1 MPGAMTAARLA
12 WGLFAV
18 MLALSAVSVAAS
30 SPAASRRQESIPSTR
45 LLTLD
50 RSVEARARLHASAH
64 VVAALPV
71 RTQFTSS
78 RMTLPVVGTAT
89 TGGVRW
95 VKVRL
100 PSRPD
105 GAMGWVPA
113 AAGTTGWTGWKIVVR
128 RGARRALVFDHGKQ
142 QASFA
147 VVVGKPSTPTP
158 LGSFFI
164 VDKIRIAPGV
174 TEGPWALATSAYSYV
189 LAEFAGGDG
198 EIALHGTVGL
208 PDPLGTFSSHGCV
221 RFAPAAITW
230 IARHVGR
237 GTPVIIE
244 R

>member
-1 MPGAMTAARLA
+1 MSVARLR
-12 WGLFAV
+12 WVFVAV
-18 MLALSAVSVAAS
+18 LLASSAVSAAAS
-30 SPAASRRQESIPSTR
+30 SAAAPGRHGSIATTR

-50 RSVEARARLHASAH
+50 RPVQAHAAPRASAN
-64 VVAALPV
+64 VVAGVPV
-71 RTQFTSS
+71 RTQFSRS

-89 TGGVRW
+89 TKGVRW

-100 PSRPD
+100 PTRPD
-105 GAMGWVPA
+105 GATGWVQA
-113 AAGTTGWTGWKIVVR
+113 DAGTMGRTGWEVIVR
-128 RGARRALVFDHGKQ
+128 RGARRALVFDDGKQ

-147 VVVGKPSTPTP
+147 VIVGKPSTPTP
-158 LGSFFI
+158 LGKFFV
-164 VDKIRIAPGV
+164 VDKVQIAPGV
-174 TEGPWALATSAYSYV
+174 TEGPWALATSGYSYV

-230 IARHVGR
+230 IAHHVGL
-237 GTPVIIE
+237 GTPVIIK